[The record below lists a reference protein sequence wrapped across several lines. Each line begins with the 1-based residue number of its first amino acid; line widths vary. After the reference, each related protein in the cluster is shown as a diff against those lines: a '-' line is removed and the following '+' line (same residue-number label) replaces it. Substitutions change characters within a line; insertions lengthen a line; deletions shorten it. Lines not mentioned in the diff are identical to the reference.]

1 MIDYLSANIV
11 GIPLDDWISN
21 FDFTDRINLQTGEI
35 IIDKYGVITK
45 TANVGEFELQIRITS
60 QNHCKVYLK
69 GSLHKYYTGSY
80 ITEGYNH
87 SDFSYSNVCEA
98 IHQISQVMNVTP
110 SQIILH
116 QLEFGL
122 NIHTKENPSFVI
134 EQILSH
140 KGMPFE
146 QRDFI
151 GKGKLIR
158 VNRERYSVKIYNK
171 GLQYDLPNHILRVEI
186 KVNKMAY
193 FQGVTFKDYK
203 ISTMSDLLNFT
214 LYDSF
219 LSALISTLRE
229 LVFTDDRIS
238 IKEIPNEKERSF
250 FKDASN
256 TRYWSKQRILSDSKT
271 FNRKVRKLDDI
282 RLRYAPDDLKGNL
295 QESLQNK
302 FADIIKNVAFSPM
315 SKHNTMSNFHTHIVS
330 EYDTP
335 TRLCVTC
342 GRDISNQK
350 SNSWF
355 CSQLRYGNEVK
366 RCRNIISNLKVRENR
381 FYPQTTLFDVDSFLT
396 PELQRLKSIAFKTL
410 IYHS

>member
-11 GIPLDDWISN
+11 GIPLADWISK

-45 TANVGEFELQIRITS
+45 TANIGEFELQIRITS

-87 SDFSYSNVCEA
+87 SDFSYSNICEA
-98 IHQISQVMNVTP
+98 IYQISQVMNVTP

-140 KGMPFE
+140 KGMSFE
-146 QRDFI
+146 QRDFL

-214 LYDSF
+214 LYESF

-229 LVFTDDRIS
+229 LIFTDDRIS
-238 IKEIPNEKERSF
+238 IKEISNEKERSF

-256 TRYWSKQRILSDSKT
+256 TRYWSKQRNLSDSKT
-271 FNRKVRKLDDI
+271 FNRKMRKLDDI
-282 RLRYAPDDLKGNL
+282 RLRYAPDDLKGHL

-315 SKHNTMSNFHTHIVS
+315 YQHNTMSNFHTHIVS
-330 EYDTP
+330 ESNSSK
-335 TRLCVTC
+335 RLCVTC

-355 CSQLRYGNEVK
+355 CSELRYGNEVK
-366 RCRNIISNLKVRENR
+366 RCRNKVSNLKVRENR
-381 FYPQTTLFDVDSFLT
+381 YYPQQTLFDVDSYLT

>member
-21 FDFTDRINLQTGEI
+21 FEFTDRINLQTGEI

-45 TANVGEFELQIRITS
+45 TAKIGEFELQIRTS
-60 QNHCKVYLK
+60 QNLCKVYLK
-69 GSLHKYYTGSY
+69 GSLHKYYTGNY

-87 SDFSYSNVCEA
+87 TDFSYSSVCEA
-98 IHQISQVMNVTP
+98 IHQISHVMNVTP

-146 QRDFI
+146 RRDFL

-158 VNRERYSVKIYNK
+158 FNRERYSVKIYNK
-171 GLQYDLPNHILRVEI
+171 GLQYDLPQNILRVEI
-186 KVNKMAY
+186 KVNKMAH

-214 LYDSF
+214 LYESF
-219 LSALISTLRE
+219 LTALISTLRE
-229 LVFTDDRIS
+229 LIFTDDRIS
-238 IKEIPNEKERSF
+238 INEIHNGKERSF
-250 FKDASN
+250 FKEASN
-256 TRYWSKQRILSDSKT
+256 SRYWTKQRILSDSKT
-271 FNRKVRKLDDI
+271 FNRKMRKLDDI
-282 RLRYAPDDLKGNL
+282 RLRYAPNDLKKHL

-302 FADIIKNVAFSPM
+302 FTDIIKNVPFSPM
-315 SKHNTMSNFHTHIVS
+315 AKHNTMSNFHTHIVS
-330 EYDTP
+330 ESNSSK
-335 TRLCVTC
+335 RLCVTC

-355 CSQLRYGNEVK
+355 CSELRYGNEVK
-366 RCRNIISNLKVRENR
+366 RCRNKVSNLKVRENR
-381 FYPQTTLFDVDSFLT
+381 YYPQQTLFDVDLYLT